1 MKTKLFTLLLTVA
14 ASIGTLFAEKIQI
27 GNLYYDLYAT
37 DQTAEVTYQLF
48 SDENYS
54 GLTTASIP
62 ASVTYNSVTYS
73 VTSIGYAAFYNCSC
87 LTSVTIPNS
96 VTSIGSDAF
105 YGCSSLTSLTIPNSV
120 TSIGDWAFFGCSSLG
135 SVTIPNSVTSIG
147 VEAFVICRSLTSIDV
162 ASNNTNYSSIG
173 GVLFNKDQTSLIQ
186 YPDGKQGAYTIP
198 NSVTS
203 IGETAFAFCTSL
215 TSIDVASNNTNY
227 SSIGGVLFNK
237 DQTSLIRYPGGK
249 QGAYTIPNSVTS
261 IGEAAFAFCTSLTSV
276 TIPNSVTSIGTEAF
290 RSCTSLTSVT
300 IGNNVTSIGVWAFY
314 GCTSLISVT
323 NYATAPLAVDS
334 YFDIGFDISKCTLY
348 VLVGSID
355 AYNTADFWKYF
366 GQIIPIT
373 AQTADLTTTTIKATD
388 TTADIAWPKVENA
401 YTYELIIKDQDG
413 NTVCTLVFNANG
425 QLTSINFN
433 APAHNNAP
441 QQTQVAGFAFTVTG
455 LEGGETYSYTLTA
468 KDSNGSVLNTETGSF
483 TTQAPQGIDNVHSN
497 QIKGT
502 KILHDGQILILR
514 GDKTYTVTGQEVK

>member
-147 VEAFVICRSLTSIDV
+147 VEAFVICR
-162 ASNNTNYSSIG
+162 
-173 GVLFNKDQTSLIQ
+173 
-186 YPDGKQGAYTIP
+186 
-198 NSVTS
+198 
-203 IGETAFAFCTSL
+203 SL

-502 KILHDGQILILR
+502 KILHNGQILILR

>member
-186 YPDGKQGAYTIP
+186 YPD
-198 NSVTS
+198 
-203 IGETAFAFCTSL
+203 
-215 TSIDVASNNTNY
+215 
-227 SSIGGVLFNK
+227 
-237 DQTSLIRYPGGK
+237 GK

-502 KILHDGQILILR
+502 KILHNGQILILR